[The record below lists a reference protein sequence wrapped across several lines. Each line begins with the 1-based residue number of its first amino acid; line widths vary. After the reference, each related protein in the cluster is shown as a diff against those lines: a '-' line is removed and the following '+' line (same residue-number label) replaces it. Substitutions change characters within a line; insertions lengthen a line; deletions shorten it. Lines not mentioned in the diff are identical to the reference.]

1 MITYQD
7 VLAAQERIA
16 PYIAHTPLLRV
27 PALDAV
33 LGCQVYLKP
42 ENLQITGSFKIR
54 GAANAMLCLTDAQK
68 KNGVVCCSSGNHA
81 QGVACA
87 AKLLGIDAVIVM
99 PENVN
104 PVKLAGTKSYGARI
118 LLAGTRSSERDAKAD
133 ELVRQEGRTLIHPYA
148 NDYVRAGQG
157 TAAVEILQDEPGID
171 TIVVPVGGG
180 GLLSGIATAAK
191 AIRPG
196 IRIVGTEPAG
206 APRYS
211 ISREAKK
218 PVWLDQV
225 DTIADG
231 TRTDHADPDNFEMI
245 EKLVDTLVS
254 VTDDDIRAAMRLTA
268 LSARVVAEPSSSMPV
283 AAALS
288 KKLAVR
294 PDEKV
299 CFVISGGNI
308 DPVLLKEVL

>member
-1 MITYQD
+1 MIAYQN
-7 VLAAQERIA
+7 VLDAQKRIS
-16 PYIAHTPLLRV
+16 PYITHTPLLRV
-27 PALDAV
+27 PAMDAT
-33 LGCQVYLKP
+33 LGCRVYLKP

-54 GAANAMLCLTDAQK
+54 GAINAMLCLTDAQK

-87 AKLLGIDAVIVM
+87 ARLLGLDAVIVM

-104 PVKLAGTKSYGARI
+104 PVKLAGTKSYGAKV

-133 ELVRQEGRTLIHPYA
+133 ELVQQEGRTLIHPYA

-157 TAAVEILQDEPGID
+157 TIALELLQDEPDID
-171 TIVVPVGGG
+171 TIVAPVGGG

-191 AIRPG
+191 AIKPG
-196 IRIVGTEPAG
+196 IRIVGAEPTG
-206 APRYS
+206 APRYGA
-211 ISREAKK
+211 SRAAKK
-218 PVWLDQV
+218 PVWLETV

-231 TRTDHADPDNFEMI
+231 TRTDHADPENFKMI
-245 EKLVDTLVS
+245 EQLVNTLVAVS
-254 VTDDDIRAAMRLTA
+254 DDDIRAAMQLTVLA
-268 LSARVVAEPSSSMPV
+268 AKVVAEPSSSMPA

-288 KKLAVR
+288 KKLTVR

-299 CFVISGGNI
+299 CFVISGGNV
-308 DPVLLKEVL
+308 DPVLLKAVL

>member
-1 MITYQD
+1 MITFQD
-7 VLAAQERIA
+7 VLDAQKRIS

-27 PALDAV
+27 PALDAA
-33 LGCQVYLKP
+33 LGCKVYLKP

-54 GAANAMLCLTDAQK
+54 GATNAILSLSDEQK

-87 AKLLGIDAVIVM
+87 AKLLGLDAVIVM
-99 PENVN
+99 PQNVN
-104 PVKLAGTKSYGARI
+104 PVKLAGTKSYGASV
-118 LLAGTRSSERDAKAD
+118 LLAGTRSSERDEKANA
-133 ELVRQEGRTLIHPYA
+133 LVQQEGRTLIHPYA
-148 NDYVRAGQG
+148 NDYVKAGQG
-157 TAAVEILQDEPGID
+157 TIAIEVLQDEPDIG

-180 GLLSGIATAAK
+180 GMLSGIATAAK
-191 AIRPG
+191 AVKPG
-196 IRIVGTEPAG
+196 IRIIGTEPAG

-211 ISREAKK
+211 ASRAAKK
-218 PVWLDQV
+218 PVWLDHV

-231 TRTDHADPDNFEMI
+231 TRTDHADPDNFEII
-245 EKLVDTLVS
+245 EQLVDALITVA
-254 VTDDDIRAAMRLTA
+254 DADIRAAMKMTV
-268 LSARVVAEPSSSMPV
+268 SAAKIVAEPSSSMPV

-288 KKLAVR
+288 KKLNVR

-308 DPVLLKEVL
+308 DPALLKEVL